1 MRGTSRLILL
11 LILLIAASV
20 GYIYNKQK
28 TSLAHDAPAIPAA
41 LPNGI
46 SAKAQGWS
54 WSKDDG
60 NRTVVRVFAKDFQQL
75 SEGTSYELEGV
86 ELRLFHKD
94 GDAYDLVRSAKAQ
107 FNTADGILYSDGDVE
122 ITKGVP
128 VGEQQKPTGK
138 LLVIKSSGVRYDTK
152 NGKAVTQRPAEF
164 TFDRG
169 EGKATGAEY
178 DPDTRELRMFKDVQ
192 LVWHPQDP
200 KKGKTMQVESG
211 TLTYKEKESKVFLS
225 PWSRLKRDTMTLD
238 AADSTISLNE
248 GVIQQVDAQKAHGI
262 DLDPKR
268 KLDYAADQ
276 LRMNFDEDGV
286 VKTITGENNARL
298 LSTSD
303 TGNTTITSNRVDM
316 EFDTSTD
323 NSTLKKAIANGK
335 SVVESRPIVKPNV
348 PQPETRIL
356 RSEVIQVNMKPG
368 GQEIQTVETHTPGAL
383 EFLPNSPGQKHRF
396 LDGERFWITYGVQNQ
411 IQNFRSIN
419 VVTRTE
425 PEQVKGKPPLPPAIT
440 TSKDL
445 NADFEPKGGT
455 LRKLEQWNDFRY
467 EEGQRKARAD
477 KAVLEYAGNQITL
490 TGPASRVWDPTGSTS
505 ADKIV
510 LNQKSGDFEA
520 VGNVTST
527 RVPEKKKDAATG
539 MLSGDDPMQAKAD
552 RMTSTENNLQI
563 RYEGNALLWQG
574 PNRIQAERIFI
585 DRDNERLEAHGKV
598 VSQFLDKSGAE
609 KTPEPKVNAKVA
621 AKVAPKIVA
630 VNEPDAKTPKKNP
643 VFTIVKAPDM
653 TYDDSEHVAHYTN
666 GVSLNRPGLDVQ
678 SRELRAYMKKDS
690 GPDPNSGSSLEK
702 AIADGAVKIL
712 QTSPGRKRTGT
723 SEHAEYFVDESK
735 VILQQGQ
742 PQLVDSVR
750 GTTRGKQLTWF
761 SNSDRLLVDGAASEP
776 AVSNIHRK

>member
-1 MRGTSRLILL
+1 MRRTSRLILL
-11 LILLIAASV
+11 LILVIAASV

-28 TSLAHDAPAIPAA
+28 SSLAHDAPAIPAA

-54 WSKDDG
+54 WSKDEG

-75 SEGTSYELEGV
+75 SAGTSYELQGV
-86 ELRLFHKD
+86 ELRLFNKE
-94 GDAYDLVRSAKAQ
+94 GDAYDQVRSAKAQ
-107 FNTADGILYSDGDVE
+107 FNTTDGIMYSDGDVE
-122 ITKGVP
+122 ITMGVP
-128 VGEQQKPTGK
+128 AGEQQKPTGR

-152 NGKAVTQRPAEF
+152 SGKAYTERPAEF

-178 DPDTRELRMFKDVQ
+178 DPGTRELRMFKDVL
-192 LVWHPQDP
+192 LVWHPRDP

-211 TLTYKEKESKVFLS
+211 TLTYNEKESKVFLS

-238 AADSTISLNE
+238 AADSTVSLNE
-248 GVIQQVDAQKAHGI
+248 GVIQQVDSQKAHGI

-298 LSTSD
+298 LSTTD
-303 TGNTTITSNRVDM
+303 TGKTTITSNRVDM

-323 NSTLKKAIANGK
+323 DSTLKKAVANGK

-356 RSEVIQVNMKPG
+356 SSEVIQVDMKPG
-368 GQEIQTVETHTPGAL
+368 GQEIQTVVTHTPGAL

-396 LDGERFWITYGVQNQ
+396 LNGERFWITYGAQNQ
-411 IQNFRSIN
+411 IQNFRAIN
-419 VVTRTE
+419 VATRTE
-425 PEQVKGKPPLPPAIT
+425 SEQVKGKPPVPPAIT

-445 NADFEPKGGT
+445 NAEFEPKTGA
-455 LRKLEQWNDFRY
+455 LSKLEQWNDFRY
-467 EEGQRKARAD
+467 EEGQRKARAE
-477 KAVLEYAGNQITL
+477 KAVLEYAHNQITL

-505 ADKIV
+505 AEKIL

-520 VGNVTST
+520 IGNVTST
-527 RVPEKKKDAATG
+527 RVPEKKKDAVTG
-539 MLSGDDPMQAKAD
+539 MLSGDDPIQAKAA
-552 RMTSTENNLQI
+552 RMTSTDDNLQI

-574 PNRIQAERIFI
+574 PNRIQADRINI
-585 DRDNERLEAHGKV
+585 DRENEKLEAHGKV
-598 VSQFLDKSGAE
+598 VSQFLDKSGD
-609 KTPEPKVNAKVA
+609 KTTETKVNAKVDAKIA
-621 AKVAPKIVA
+621 AT
-630 VNEPDAKTPKKNP
+630 NEPAAKTPKKNP
-643 VFTIVKAPDM
+643 VFTIIKAPDM
-653 TYDDSEHVAHYTN
+653 TYDDSEHIAHYMN

-690 GPDPNSGSSLEK
+690 GPDPNSGSGLEK
-702 AIADGAVKIL
+702 AFADGSVKIL
-712 QTSPGRKRTGT
+712 QVSPGRKRTGT
-723 SEHAEYFVDESK
+723 SEHAEYYVDESK

-750 GTTRGKQLTWF
+750 GTTKGKQLTWF
-761 SNSDRLLVDGAASEP
+761 SNNDRLLVDGAASEP
-776 AVSNIHRK
+776 AVSNIRRK